1 MYILRAN
8 PRPESRPCRNWRGL
22 PVVIV
27 TVIKKPLAQD
37 SKNIMQARSV
47 PQQALS
53 LRAQALYLLP
63 LVVAV
68 AAALTGCGGGNAQ
81 AQGGPGGMPPP
92 AVGVVTTA
100 LQPVALQTELPGRVE
115 AIRTAQ
121 VRARVNGVVLKRLF
135 TEGAEVK
142 AGQALFQI
150 DAAPYQA
157 ALESAQA
164 NLAKAQANLN
174 QAAAQADRNK
184 PLVEARAISQQEY
197 VVSVAAAK
205 AAEADVAAAKA
216 AVTNARL
223 NVDYAH
229 VTAPI
234 SGRIGRAL
242 VSEGQLVSAAEATQ
256 LALIQQTSAVYV
268 NFTQSANEVQ
278 QLRRAMAKG
287 SVRGAGATATQVRVV
302 LDDGTEMAK
311 PGKLLF
317 TDLSVD
323 ASSGQVQLRAEVPNA
338 DGSLLPGQYVRVR
351 LSQAEVPAG
360 ILLPQQ
366 AVTRAASGD
375 TVLVVGADSK
385 PTPRQV
391 KISAAQGNQ
400 WLVVDGLKPGEQV
413 IADGFQKMFVPG
425 APVKPVP
432 WSPAAPAAPAS
443 SAAASR

>member
-1 MYILRAN
+1 
-8 PRPESRPCRNWRGL
+8 
-22 PVVIV
+22 
-27 TVIKKPLAQD
+27 
-37 SKNIMQARSV
+37 MQARSV

-216 AVTNARL
+216 AVTSARL

-432 WSPAAPAAPAS
+432 WSPAGSAPAAPAAP
-443 SAAASR
+443 AAASR